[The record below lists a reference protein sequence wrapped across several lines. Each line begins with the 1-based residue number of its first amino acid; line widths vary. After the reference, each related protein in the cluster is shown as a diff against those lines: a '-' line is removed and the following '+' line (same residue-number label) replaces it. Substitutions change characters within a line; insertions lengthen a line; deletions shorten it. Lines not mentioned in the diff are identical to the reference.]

1 MFIDSFSVYL
11 FSLLKDPITM
21 VRAHLAEA
29 MIIIKPFYDRNEED
43 ALLITELVQELI
55 QDSSQDVIDAAEQA
69 EFDIL
74 QNRKKIKEKE
84 LINQDKQKIQ
94 F

>member
-1 MFIDSFSVYL
+1 
-11 FSLLKDPITM
+11 
-21 VRAHLAEA
+21 

-55 QDSSQDVIDAAEQA
+55 QDSSQDVTDAAEQA
-69 EFDIL
+69 EFEIL
-74 QNRKKIKEKE
+74 QNRKKNKEKDF
-84 LINQDKQKIQ
+84 LNQDKQKIQ